1 MLVQLASS
9 LGSAV
14 AVFFQLRPASAAGA
28 NCRKPKQAGDDN
40 GLQPPIPDASAESFY
55 GLAAWQAF
63 CRDNPGENAV
73 SLWKRSMKQLK
84 RVLPLTVASV
94 FVLTGCGGGNGGS
107 DAPTISVDFSGNPP
121 SAVIINSA
129 TQIAAVVNG
138 DSTHAGAKWS
148 VTCGSPQCG
157 TVSPAATTS
166 GVNTTYTAPAAVPSA
181 AIVTITATSV
191 ADPTKSVA
199 TTITINASQ
208 PSGPILSDGNYVYHY
223 SGQDKKGLYFVAGVF
238 TIKGGVITAGEQD
251 FTDPA
256 YYATEMLNPANS
268 SLSRVGGNIQIVLD
282 TGDMNIGVNG
292 VETLRGAVVSPARA
306 LLSEF
311 DTSASGS
318 GALDLQSGADTPEGS
333 YAFYASGSDQAGQG
347 LAIGGVMAFSG
358 GALLPANSVFD
369 FNDNM
374 TTLLQRQSFASGAV
388 SSADTFGRVTF
399 SLVPNS
405 GSGVKPLTL
414 TGYVNGG
421 QIQLIESQGD
431 ALNAFTGGTA
441 LSQGTYAGTFSVASP
456 FVVGASYAF
465 GSSGMDN
472 NGTTNLAGGL
482 ALQADGTISGAMAI
496 NDIVNSFGFTI
507 TGGTYTVDPTGR
519 VTLSNVTSPS
529 FVGALTFQLYLDG
542 SGNALELGVDTN
554 EVTGAM
560 AYAQNVPSGDFE
572 GAYAFATR
580 GFWTASVTTYPAWSA
595 AGVTSI
601 SADSVAGF
609 SDYTMQNADGSFT
622 ATPNVA
628 LSGSESS
635 DQGLLRLFGLNA
647 GAFQT
652 ESNFGYYPIDANRV
666 IAIQVNGHQTGQQG
680 MMMLEAVQS
689 K

>member
-1 MLVQLASS
+1 MLLQLASG
-9 LGSAV
+9 LGSGF
-14 AVFFQLRPASAAGA
+14 AVFFQVRSAIAAGA
-28 NCRKPKQAGDDN
+28 NCRDPK
-40 GLQPPIPDASAESFY
+40 
-55 GLAAWQAF
+55 
-63 CRDNPGENAV
+63 
-73 SLWKRSMKQLK
+73 LWKRSMNQLK

-94 FVLTGCGGGNGGS
+94 LVLAGCGGGGGGS
-107 DAPTISVDFSGNPP
+107 NAPTISVAFSGNPP
-121 SAVIINSA
+121 SAVITNSA

-148 VTCGSPQCG
+148 VTCGSSQCG
-157 TVSPAATTS
+157 AVSPATTTS
-166 GVNTTYTAPAAVPSA
+166 GGNTTYTAPTAVPNA

-208 PSGPILSDGNYVYHY
+208 PAGPILSDGNYVYHY

-238 TIKGGVITAGEQD
+238 TIKGGAIAAGEQD
-251 FTDPA
+251 FTDAA
-256 YYATEMLNPANS
+256 YYATEMLNAANS

-282 TGDMNIGVNG
+282 TGDNYIGVNG
-292 VETLRGAVVSPARA
+292 VVTLRGAVVSATRV

-318 GALDLQSGADTPEGS
+318 GALDLQSAADMPEGS

-347 LAIGGVMAFSG
+347 LAIGGVVDFSG
-358 GALLPANSVFD
+358 GALLPSSSVFD

-388 SSADTFGRVTF
+388 SSADSFGRVTF

-405 GSGVKPLTL
+405 SSGVKALTL
-414 TGYVNGG
+414 TGYVNGD
-421 QIQLIESQGD
+421 QIQLVESQGD
-431 ALNAFTGGTA
+431 ALNGYTGGTA
-441 LSQGTYAGTFSVASP
+441 LSQGTHAGSFSMASP
-456 FVVGASYAF
+456 FIAGATYAF

-482 ALQADGTISGAMAI
+482 ALRADGTLSGAMAI

-529 FVGALTFQLYLDG
+529 LVGALSFQLYLDG
-542 SGNALELGVDTN
+542 NGNALELGVDAS

-560 AYAQNVPSGDFE
+560 AYAQNVASGDFE
-572 GAYAFATR
+572 GAYAFAAQ

-595 AGVTSI
+595 AGITSI

-609 SDYTMQNADGSFT
+609 SDYTMQNADGSFA

-628 LSGSESS
+628 LSGGESS
-635 DQGLLRLFGLNA
+635 DEGLLRLFGLNA

-680 MMMLEAVQS
+680 VMMLEAVQS
-689 K
+689 N